1 MLTFHISCTLLLY
14 CILAEA
20 CTLQYFDT
28 STWGQAKIQVWGY
41 DIHHVYTF
49 RLRIFSY
56 DHEYFLAFITFY
68 LDIIDH
74 CLPKERF
81 NYSVLILCRNGRK
94 GPKTLLL
101 LDYSWMSCWSGWTYG
116 PTCAKWRGIQGGKY
130 KTTRSDREAFFPG
143 EKTCTSIRNPPLLLH
158 NRPSLRPSGR
168 GGVPPSHLTS
178 P

>member
-1 MLTFHISCTLLLY
+1 MPCMEGKFYSRK
-14 CILAEA
+14 
-20 CTLQYFDT
+20 
-28 STWGQAKIQVWGY
+28 STEKA

-49 RLRIFSY
+49 RLRILSY

-101 LDYSWMSCWSGWTYG
+101 LDYSGM
-116 PTCAKWRGIQGGKY
+116 AR
-130 KTTRSDREAFFPG
+130 
-143 EKTCTSIRNPPLLLH
+143 
-158 NRPSLRPSGR
+158 
-168 GGVPPSHLTS
+168 
-178 P
+178 